1 MITIKRL
8 LLFEIFCFIM
18 KYNILVIEDDE
29 MNLDMITQRLELR
42 GYRVLGASDG
52 LDGID
57 LAREEQPDLI
67 LMDVNLP
74 EIDGWETTRRLKAE
88 PATRNIPVVALT
100 AHAMVSDR
108 DKALQAGCDDY
119 ETKPVDFQRLLS
131 KIGALLVNRQSLI
144 EG

>member
-1 MITIKRL
+1 MIYK
-8 LLFEIFCFIM
+8 
-18 KYNILVIEDDE
+18 ILVIEDDE
-29 MNLDMITQRLELR
+29 MNMDMITQRLELR
-42 GYRVLGASDG
+42 GYRVLGAVDG

-57 LAREEQPDLI
+57 LAREELPDLI

-88 PATRNIPVVALT
+88 PATRQIPVVALT
-100 AHAMVSDR
+100 AHAMVRDR

-131 KIGALLVNRQSLI
+131 KIEALLVNRQTLI
-144 EG
+144 HW